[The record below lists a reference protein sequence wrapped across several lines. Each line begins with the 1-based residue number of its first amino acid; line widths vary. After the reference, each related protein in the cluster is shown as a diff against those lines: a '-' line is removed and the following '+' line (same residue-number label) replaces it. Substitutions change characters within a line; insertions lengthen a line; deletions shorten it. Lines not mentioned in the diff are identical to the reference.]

1 MSGNQGKIPKRYVA
15 DLKGDDKKRQIESIR
30 EGKERPKDVDFESK
44 RSTHVVAFEKKYGKK
59 ISDYAW
65 IDKNL
70 LKRAGIEQVLNKGR
84 GAYFS
89 SGSRPKQTAES
100 WARARLASVLMGG
113 PARKVDQKIWDE
125 FKR

>member
-89 SGSRPKQTAES
+89 SGSRPKQSAES